1 MIHLEWFIRRK
12 YDWEAWCT
20 ITEKYMQVHR
30 SRLTGRYYRAVRVI
44 QWNFGFVAIV
54 ITQTQYETAKDVAL
68 RRLLINK
75 EISGS
80 KLEIIENGRHALNLE
95 APEILAEKIIKFIA
109 N

>member
-75 EISGS
+75 EIGYDVES
-80 KLEIIENGRHALNLE
+80 NGTSITSLWHALKQPI
-95 APEILAEKIIKFIA
+95 PERGRRLI
-109 N
+109 